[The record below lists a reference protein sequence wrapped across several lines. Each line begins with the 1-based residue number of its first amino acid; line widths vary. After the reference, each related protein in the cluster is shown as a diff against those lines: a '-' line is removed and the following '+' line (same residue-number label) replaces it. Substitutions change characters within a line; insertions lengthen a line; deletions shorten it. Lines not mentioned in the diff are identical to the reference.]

1 MSLKRVVARLG
12 ALVAMISGLA
22 WAGMLSGAALADD
35 TIVGQPLPNQIGL
48 QPPRTSLARE
58 LVWLHNVILTPIV
71 FIIAGLVM
79 ALLLIVIFRFNA
91 KANPVPT
98 KTTHNTVLEVAWT
111 GFPVLILV
119 FISIFSFRLLYNQLI
134 IPKPDLTLK
143 AIGHQWYWSY
153 VYPDNGNFT
162 FDAHLVTAEEAVA
175 RQKNVIRLLDT
186 DNEVVL
192 PIHKNIR
199 VQVTAEDVIHSWTVP
214 SFGVKQDG
222 EPGRINEI
230 WFNIDTPGIYYGQCS
245 ELCGIQHGYMP
256 IKVRAV
262 TSEEFDAWVKQ
273 AQGKFDKAESDNT
286 PAPSAAANQVAQ
298 VDTRATAITAPQ
310 VQPAN

>member
-1 MSLKRVVARLG
+1 MSLKRVFARLG
-12 ALVAMISGLA
+12 AWIAMISGLGISGL
-22 WAGMLSGAALADD
+22 GMTGLISGQALADD
-35 TIVGQPLPNQIGL
+35 TVIGQPLPDQIGL
-48 QPPRTSLARE
+48 QPPQTSLAHY
-58 LVWLHNVILTPIV
+58 LVWFHNYILTPIAI
-71 FIIAGLVM
+71 IIAVFVM
-79 ALLLIVIFRFNA
+79 LLLLWVIFRFNA
-91 KANPVPT
+91 KRNPVPS
-98 KTTHNTVLEVAWT
+98 KTTHNTVLEIAWT
-111 GFPVLILV
+111 VVPILILV
-119 FISIFSFRLLYNQLI
+119 FISLFSFRLLYNQLI

-162 FDAHLVTAEEAVA
+162 FDARLVTAEESVA
-175 RQKNVIRLLDT
+175 KQKNVIRLLDT

-256 IKVRAV
+256 IKVHAV
-262 TSEEFDAWVKQ
+262 TPEEFDAWVKQ
-273 AQGKFDKAESDNT
+273 AQGKFDKAESDNA
-286 PAPSAAANQVAQ
+286 PAPGAAANQVAS
-298 VDTRATAITAPQ
+298 ASQ

>member
-1 MSLKRVVARLG
+1 MSLERVSARLG
-12 ALVAMISGLA
+12 ALVAMISGLSLTGLISGRA
-22 WAGMLSGAALADD
+22 WAQDAV
-35 TIVGQPLPNQIGL
+35 VGQPLPDQIGL
-48 QPPRTSLARE
+48 QPPRTSLAHE
-58 LVWLHNVILTPIV
+58 LVWLHNVILTPII
-71 FIIAGLVM
+71 FAIAIFVM

-91 KANPVPT
+91 KANPVPS
-98 KTTHNTVLEVAWT
+98 KTTHNTTLEIAWT
-111 GFPVLILV
+111 AIPVVILV

-134 IPKPDLTLK
+134 IPKPDLTIK

-162 FDAHLVTAEEAVA
+162 FDARLVTAEESVA
-175 RQKNVIRLLDT
+175 KQKNVIRLLDT

-230 WFNIDTPGIYYGQCS
+230 WFNIDTPGTYYGQCS

-256 IKVRAV
+256 IKVHAV
-262 TSEEFDAWVKQ
+262 TPEEFDAWVKQ
-273 AQGKFDKAESDNT
+273 AQGKFDKAPEAGAENAPST
-286 PAPSAAANQVAQ
+286 PATSQVA
-298 VDTRATAITAPQ
+298 Q